1 MKDITEIL
9 KSLRNVRL
17 DAQEKS
23 AMRGRLVQ
31 HIGSAAPI
39 PSPIMSWYSVL
50 WSHQLKVAYAVLF
63 ITLSVSSTVVFA
75 AEQALP
81 GDILYAVKT
90 KVNEQVERAFVPSEP
105 IQLAQFETKLVER
118 RFEEAEK
125 LDEKKQ
131 LVKEDTK
138 NKAREEIEKQAE
150 KAERAIAKTRV
161 SKQVQIA
168 SADPAKE
175 MAQPA
180 AKSIENTMM
189 IQSFSAPERDDKND
203 NEDNDKSD
211 EDKSDEKSFSKRGK
225 SFGALSQNEN
235 NDSFDN
241 NDDNHDSREDSDLEK
256 VFKKHSDIVKKLD
269 IKKNNRSRD
278 DR

>member
-17 DAQEKS
+17 DAHEKN
-23 AMRGRLVQ
+23 AMRSRLVQ
-31 HIGSAAPI
+31 HINSEVSI
-39 PSPIMSWYSVL
+39 PSPVVSWYGIL
-50 WSHQLKVAYAVLF
+50 WSHQFKVGYASLF
-63 ITLSVSSTVVFA
+63 ITLSVGSTVVFA

-125 LDEKKQ
+125 LDEKKL

-138 NKAREEIEKQAE
+138 SKAREEIEKQTEKAE
-150 KAERAIAKTRV
+150 KAIAKARTIN
-161 SKQVQIA
+161 QIEVA
-168 SADPAKE
+168 SALVQPVAE
-175 MAQPA
+175 PA
-180 AKSIENTMM
+180 ANMM
-189 IQSFSAPERDDKND
+189 MRSFSVSEND
-203 NEDNDKSD
+203 NDDDVEDDQS
-211 EDKSDEKSFSKRGK
+211 SKRGK
-225 SFGALSQNEN
+225 NS
-235 NDSFDN
+235 DSSSRKEQS
-241 NDDNHDSREDSDLEK
+241 NDDGDDNDRRGKDNDAQEDEDDESDLEK